1 MKKILFFAISILI
14 FGIARSQVFIDNTD
28 ATRTSSVSAGADRL
42 SPYTQKVLY
51 WNKDRHVILSQNASG
66 RGVFTLT
73 ENGNT
78 ETAKSVTLSNYFNVK
93 DFAIEGDT
101 LYFCGS
107 VNNNGS
113 NVAFLAY
120 IKIETLFK
128 DYNIAPMDSVII
140 PDSSTHIS
148 PIISSGIKY
157 TLINNAYQDSIF
169 SIDRIEVFKDSTNN
183 TTIAGIGKMYYGNP
197 PYEKLQFDPYEGI
210 NSTFVDPS
218 EYYLDFFM
226 FYTIKE
232 DTNINN
238 YLDVV
243 FQGDSAT
250 YGLSNDFEMFYIPSD
265 TAESCYYNKFADI
278 TETPHKIYLTSI
290 NYSITGFY
298 DPLNDAAYIDIYS
311 FDKQTRQQHT
321 GRLNLPHPVH
331 QAYGVKTTHTF
342 KDQIAIV
349 YNNCYFPN
357 NQYTCAFEVMHGDN
371 NSFMTSKVSIF
382 DTLEQRYKIYDC
394 EYLENEQELI
404 VLKKTLFEG
413 QKEDFVFHLKM
424 SDTTTFPYHYR
435 KYKINYKD
443 GYDLSYSDLNASNH
457 SDYTVAGYMHD
468 NQMLIYDT
476 KNNSCFYNY
485 PCYIYDKFQVSS
497 LNPIT
502 VTSIPTLTQCK
513 FYKPIK
519 SVSDNQ
525 LTILH
530 LSKSKLHVFIR
541 YSLIPLKTNSDI
553 KIHCLK

>member
-1 MKKILFFAISILI
+1 MKKILFFAISILM
-14 FGIARSQVFIDNTD
+14 FGIASSQVFIENTD
-28 ATRTSSVSAGADRL
+28 VTRISSVPAGADRL

-66 RGVFTLT
+66 RGIFTLT

-128 DYNIAPMDSVII
+128 NNNIVVPADSLII
-140 PDSSTHIS
+140 PDSINTI
-148 PIISSGIKY
+148 PITLSGIKY

-183 TTIAGIGKMYYGNP
+183 TTIAGIGKMYYGHP
-197 PYEKLQFDPYEGI
+197 PYEKFQFDPYEGI
-210 NSTFVDPS
+210 NYEFVDPS

-238 YLDVV
+238 YFDVF

-265 TAESCYYNKFADI
+265 TIGSCYYNKFADI

-290 NYSITGFY
+290 NYSITGTQ

-311 FDKQTRQQHT
+311 FDKSTRQQKT
-321 GRLNLPHPVH
+321 GRLNLPYPVH

-342 KDQIAIV
+342 KDNIAIV
-349 YNNCYFPN
+349 YNNCFNQN
-357 NQYTCAFEVMHGDN
+357 NQYTCAFEIMHGDN

-382 DTLEQRYKIYDC
+382 DTLQQGYKIYDC

-424 SDTTTFPYHYR
+424 SDTTTFPYNYTR
-435 KYKINYKD
+435 YKINFED
-443 GYDLSYSDLNASNH
+443 GYDFSYSDLNI
-457 SDYTVAGYMHD
+457 SDYYYYTVVGSIYD
-468 NQMLIYDT
+468 NRMIIYDT
-476 KNNSCFYNY
+476 KNHSCLSDY
-485 PCYIYDKFQVSS
+485 PCFKKEEFQVSS

-502 VTSIPTLTQCK
+502 VTSIPILYQGS
-513 FYKPIK
+513 FYHPIE

-525 LTILH
+525 LTIH
-530 LSKSKLHVFIR
+530 HFSKAKLHVFVR
-541 YSLIPLKTNSDI
+541 YTPIPLKTNSNV

>member
-1 MKKILFFAISILI
+1 MKKLLLFAISILM
-14 FGIARSQVFIDNTD
+14 FGIASSQVFIDNTD

-51 WNKDRHVILSQNASG
+51 WNKNRHVILSQNASG

-73 ENGNT
+73 ENANT
-78 ETAKSVTLSNYFNVK
+78 ENAKSVTLSNYFNVK

-120 IKIETLFK
+120 VKIATLFK
-128 DYNIAPMDSVII
+128 NNNIIAPIDSVII
-140 PDSSTHIS
+140 PDSSTHIA

-169 SIDRIEVFKDSTNN
+169 SIDRIEVFKDATNN

-238 YLDVV
+238 YFDVF

-265 TAESCYYNKFADI
+265 TIGSCYYNKFADI
-278 TETPHKIYLTSI
+278 TETVNKIYLTSI
-290 NYSITGFY
+290 NYSITGTQ

-311 FDKQTRQQHT
+311 FDKQTRQQRT
-321 GRLNLPHPVH
+321 GRLNLPYPVH

-342 KDQIAIV
+342 KDNIAIV
-349 YNNCYFPN
+349 YNNCFNQN
-357 NQYTCAFEVMHGDN
+357 NQYTCAFEIIDGDN
-371 NSFMTSKVSIF
+371 ITSKVSIF
-382 DTLEQRYKIYDC
+382 DTLQQGFAIYDC
-394 EYLENEQELI
+394 EYLVDEEELV
-404 VLKKTLFEG
+404 VLKKTISKG

-424 SDTTTFPYHYR
+424 SDTTSYPYNYIR
-435 KYKINYKD
+435 YKIRYEDNI
-443 GYDLSYSDLNASNH
+443 DLSYSDLNVSNN

-476 KNNSCFYNY
+476 KNHSCLSDY
-485 PCYIYDKFQVSS
+485 PCFKKEEFQVSS

-502 VTSIPTLTQCK
+502 VTSIPTLTQCR
-513 FYKPIK
+513 FYEPVK

-553 KIHCLK
+553 NIHCLK

>member
-1 MKKILFFAISILI
+1 M
-14 FGIARSQVFIDNTD
+14 FGIASSQVFIESQDL
-28 ATRTSSVSAGADRL
+28 TRISSVSAGADRL

-51 WNKDRHVILSQNASG
+51 WNKNRHVILSQNASG

-120 IKIETLFK
+120 IKIATLFQ
-128 DYNIAPMDSVII
+128 DYNITPMDSVII
-140 PDSSTHIS
+140 PDSTHIS
-148 PIISSGIKY
+148 PIILSGIKY

-183 TTIAGIGKMYYGNP
+183 TTIAGIGKMYYGKP
-197 PYEKLQFDPYEGI
+197 PYEVLHPAPNQGI
-210 NSTFVDPS
+210 TIEFIDPS

-226 FYTIKE
+226 LYTIKE

-265 TAESCYYNKFADI
+265 TIGSCYYNKFADI

-290 NYSITGFY
+290 NYSITGTQ
-298 DPLNDAAYIDIYS
+298 DPLNDAAYIDIIS
-311 FDKQTRQQHT
+311 FDKLTRQQHT
-321 GRLNLPHPVH
+321 GRLHLPYPVH

-342 KDQIAIV
+342 KDRIAIV
-349 YNNCYFPN
+349 YNNCFNQN
-357 NQYTCAFEVMHGDN
+357 NQYTCAFEIMHGDN

-382 DTLEQRYKIYDC
+382 DTLQQGFAIYDC
-394 EYLENEQELI
+394 EYLVDEEELV
-404 VLKKTLFEG
+404 VLKKTISKG

-443 GYDLSYSDLNASNH
+443 GYDLSYSDLNVSNH

-468 NQMLIYDT
+468 NQILIYDT

-485 PCYIYDKFQVSS
+485 PCYIYDKFKVAS
-497 LNPIT
+497 LNQIS
-502 VTSIPTLTQCK
+502 VTSIPSLTQCR
-513 FYKPIK
+513 FYTPVK

-530 LSKSKLHVFIR
+530 LSRPILHVFVR
-541 YSLIPLKTNSDI
+541 YSLIPLTTNSVI

>member
-1 MKKILFFAISILI
+1 MKKVLFFAIFILI

-28 ATRTSSVSAGADRL
+28 VTRTSSVSAGADRL

-140 PDSSTHIS
+140 PDSSTQIL

-210 NSTFVDPS
+210 SYVFKDPS

-250 YGLSNDFEMFYIPSD
+250 YGLANDFEMFYIPSD
-265 TAESCYYNKFADI
+265 TAGNCYYNKFADI
-278 TETPHKIYLTSI
+278 TETDSRIYLTSI
-290 NYSITGFY
+290 NYSITGVQ
-298 DPLNDAAYIDIYS
+298 DPLNDAVYIDIYS
-311 FDKQTRQQHT
+311 FDKSTRQQKT
-321 GRLNLPHPVH
+321 GRLNLPYPVH
-331 QAYGVKTTHTF
+331 QAYGVKTTHTI
-342 KDQIAIV
+342 KDNIAIV
-349 YNNCYFPN
+349 YNNCYN
-357 NQYTCAFEVMHGDN
+357 QYNQYTCAFEIRPYN

-382 DTLEQRYKIYDC
+382 DTLKQGYKIYDC

-404 VLKKTLFEG
+404 VLKKSLFEG

-424 SDTTTFPYHYR
+424 SDTTTFPYDYTR
-435 KYKINYKD
+435 YKIYYKD
-443 GYDLSYSDLNASNH
+443 GFELSYSDLNISNY
-457 SDYTVAGYMHD
+457 SYYTVAGYIAE
-468 NQMLIYDT
+468 NNMLIYDT
-476 KNNSCFYNY
+476 KNNSCFSDY
-485 PCYIYDKFQVSS
+485 PCFRRDLFKVSS
-497 LNPIT
+497 FNQIP

-513 FYKPIK
+513 FYHPIK

-530 LSKSKLHVFIR
+530 LSRSILHVFVR
-541 YSLIPLKTNSDI
+541 YSHIPSKIDSNI

>member
-1 MKKILFFAISILI
+1 M
-14 FGIARSQVFIDNTD
+14 FGIASSQVFIDSID

-78 ETAKSVTLSNYFNVK
+78 ETAKSVTLSNHFNVK

-128 DYNIAPMDSVII
+128 DYNIAPIDSVII

-210 NSTFVDPS
+210 NSTFVDPP

-250 YGLSNDFEMFYIPSD
+250 YGLANDFEMFYIPSD
-265 TAESCYYNKFADI
+265 TAGSCYYNKFADI

-290 NYSITGFY
+290 NYSNINIP
-298 DPLNDAAYIDIYS
+298 DSLNHAAYIDIIS
-311 FDKQTRQQHT
+311 FDKITRQQHT
-321 GRLNLPHPVH
+321 GRLNLPYPVH

-342 KDQIAIV
+342 KDNIAIV
-349 YNNCYFPN
+349 YNNCFN
-357 NQYTCAFEVMHGDN
+357 QNDQYTCAFEVMPNGY

-382 DTLEQRYKIYDC
+382 DTLQQRFAIYDC
-394 EYLENEQELI
+394 EYLVDEEELV
-404 VLKKTLFEG
+404 VLKKTISKG

-424 SDTTTFPYHYR
+424 SDTTTFPYDYTR
-435 KYKINYKD
+435 YKINFED
-443 GYDLSYSDLNASNH
+443 GYDFSYSDLNISDYY
-457 SDYTVAGYMHD
+457 DYTVAGSIYD
-468 NQMLIYDT
+468 NRMIIYDT
-476 KNNSCFYNY
+476 KNHSCLSDY
-485 PCYIYDKFQVSS
+485 PCFKKEEFQVSS

-502 VTSIPTLTQCK
+502 VTSIPILSQCK
-513 FYKPIK
+513 FYHPIK

-541 YSLIPLKTNSDI
+541 YSLIPLKTNSVI

>member
-1 MKKILFFAISILI
+1 M
-14 FGIARSQVFIDNTD
+14 FGIASSQVFIDSID
-28 ATRTSSVSAGADRL
+28 VTRTSSVSAGADRL

-51 WNKDRHVILSQNASG
+51 WNKNRHVILSQNASG

-120 IKIETLFK
+120 IKIATLFQ

-140 PDSSTHIS
+140 PN
-148 PIISSGIKY
+148 PPVISSGIKY

-183 TTIAGIGKMYYGNP
+183 TTIAGIGKMYYGHP

-218 EYYLDFFM
+218 EYFLDFFM

-238 YLDVV
+238 YFDVF

-265 TAESCYYNKFADI
+265 TAGSCYYNKFADI

-290 NYSITGFY
+290 NYSITNIW
-298 DPLNDAAYIDIYS
+298 DSLNHAAYIDIIS
-311 FDKQTRQQHT
+311 FDKLTRQQHT
-321 GRLNLPHPVH
+321 GRLNLPYPVH

-342 KDQIAIV
+342 KDNIAIV
-349 YNNCYFPN
+349 YNNCFDQN
-357 NQYTCAFEVMHGDN
+357 NQYTCAFEIMHGDN

-382 DTLEQRYKIYDC
+382 DTLEQGYQIYDC
-394 EYLENEQELI
+394 EYLVDEEELV
-404 VLKKTLFEG
+404 VLKKTISKG

-435 KYKINYKD
+435 KYKINYND
-443 GYDLSYSDLNASNH
+443 GYDLSYSDLNASNL

-485 PCYIYDKFQVSS
+485 PCYIYDKFKVAS

-502 VTSIPTLTQCK
+502 VTSIPILYQCS
-513 FYKPIK
+513 FYHPVK

-530 LSKSKLHVFIR
+530 LSRSKLHVFVR
-541 YSLIPLKTNSDI
+541 YSLIPLKTNSVI